1 MASLIQALDKHTPR
15 QVGENGH
22 VEHGWSH
29 DLDEKIVQFF
39 FQLVRSND
47 HSDLECQHR
56 AILHTIKGREEEYKN
71 QFITM
76 YKLIG
81 QTRDIV
87 SGKGEQQLAFMQIYS
102 FYEAGYTDLSA
113 SSFFRFLV
121 LGDNEHPYGSYK
133 DVKYL
138 CKYIKEKTGS
148 EDHPLIDFATNLLL
162 NALENDFAQ
171 YEEWKKDE
179 SRPKPQLSLAGRWAP
194 REKSREGW
202 VHAILAKKKF
212 LDFLIT
218 AKSKEAYARAVIKGK
233 IHFTKII
240 VTLNKYLDTTQCK
253 QASGNWSDINFNSV
267 TSCTMRKQSRAFAN
281 KTKKGEDRSS
291 ADDRV
296 SCASN
301 YVSHLEAAKS
311 DPKNHKVHGRR
322 CNVGELTKD
331 ACLVKL
337 SEGAEVDRINLQ
349 WESNKDN
356 NKGLGNIIACVDTS
370 GSMDCDDGLPIYNA
384 VGLGIRCSE
393 VTHDAFKHRVLTFST
408 RPQWITM
415 HDKATFV
422 EKAKHVRS
430 DPNWAGST
438 NIGAMFD
445 LILNVIL
452 KNEIPPE
459 SVEDMILAI
468 FSDMQIDHCGT
479 GSLDTLYENISNK
492 FHKAGMQSKFGVAYP
507 VPHILFWNL
516 RKTNG
521 FPVLSTQKNVTMM
534 SGYSSALLNVLS
546 DKGMEG
552 LKEFT
557 PARMLM
563 DILNN
568 DRYSILD
575 EDLYEYY
582 AN

>member
-1 MASLIQALDKHTPR
+1 
-15 QVGENGH
+15 
-22 VEHGWSH
+22 
-29 DLDEKIVQFF
+29 
-39 FQLVRSND
+39 
-47 HSDLECQHR
+47 
-56 AILHTIKGREEEYKN
+56 
-71 QFITM
+71 
-76 YKLIG
+76 
-81 QTRDIV
+81 
-87 SGKGEQQLAFMQIYS
+87 
-102 FYEAGYTDLSA
+102 
-113 SSFFRFLV
+113 
-121 LGDNEHPYGSYK
+121 
-133 DVKYL
+133 
-138 CKYIKEKTGS
+138 
-148 EDHPLIDFATNLLL
+148 
-162 NALENDFAQ
+162 
-171 YEEWKKDE
+171 
-179 SRPKPQLSLAGRWAP
+179 
-194 REKSREGW
+194 
-202 VHAILAKKKF
+202 
-212 LDFLIT
+212 
-218 AKSKEAYARAVIKGK
+218 
-233 IHFTKII
+233 
-240 VTLNKYLDTTQCK
+240 
-253 QASGNWSDINFNSV
+253 
-267 TSCTMRKQSRAFAN
+267 MRKQSRAFAN
-281 KTKKGEDRSS
+281 KTKKGEERSRV
-291 ADDRV
+291 DDRV

-301 YVSHLEAAKS
+301 YVSHLDAAKS

-337 SEGAEVDRINLQ
+337 SETAEVDRINLQ

-356 NKGLGNIIACVDTS
+356 NKGLGNIIACTDTS
-370 GSMDCDDGLPIYNA
+370 GSMECDEGLPIYNA

-408 RPQWITM
+408 RPQWITLN
-415 HDKATFV
+415 DKATFV
-422 EKAKHVRS
+422 EKAKHVRNDS
-430 DPNWAGST
+430 NWAGST

-479 GSLDTLYENISNK
+479 GDLNTLYDNISKK
-492 FHKAGMQSKFGVAYP
+492 FKNAGLKSKFGVAYP

-557 PARMLM
+557 PAKMLM
-563 DILNN
+563 DILDN

-575 EDLYEYY
+575 SDLYEYY